1 MARDTIHEPVKN
13 ALVKDG
19 WTITADPYTLKYEE
33 VEVYTDLAAE
43 RTIAAERAG
52 DKIAVEIKS
61 FSGRSPIHDLEE
73 ALGQY
78 DIYRSFLEVL
88 EPDRKLYL
96 AISDRVYANLFNLK
110 AIQMIVQRY
119 EISIV
124 VVKTRLLR

>member
-1 MARDTIHEPVKN
+1 MF
-13 ALVKDG
+13 
-19 WTITADPYTLKYEE
+19 LKYEE
-33 VEVYTDLAAE
+33 VEVYADLAAE

-78 DIYRSFLEVL
+78 EIYRSFMELL

-96 AISDRVYANLFNLK
+96 GISDRVYAGLFSLK

-119 EISIV
+119 EIAIV
-124 VVKTRLLR
+124 VVKIETEEVVQWIDWRSIAA